1 MRLDNDYANA
11 PFIPGAEGFIERW
24 KSQAA
29 AFRADLLARD
39 AAQLDIA
46 YGQSERQRF
55 DLFLPENPPKGL
67 FVFVHGGY
75 WLRFDKSDWSH
86 FAQGPLA
93 HGWAVAMP
101 SYDLCPRVSIA
112 QITRQISQAI
122 VQSAARIAGPLI
134 LAGHSAGGHLVARMA
149 CADGL
154 PQALHERI
162 KRVLAISPLADLRPL
177 METSM
182 NADFKLDSASA
193 RDESPVFAP
202 KPDLDVRIWVGGA
215 ERPVFL
221 QQAAWLGS
229 AWHVVP
235 VIPPKCHHFDIIDA
249 LKDPEHNRLFDVLA

>member
-29 AFRADLLARD
+29 AFRADMLARD

-154 PQALHERI
+154 PQVLHERI
-162 KRVLAISPLADLRPL
+162 KRVLAISPLADY
-177 METSM
+177 S
-182 NADFKLDSASA
+182 
-193 RDESPVFAP
+193 
-202 KPDLDVRIWVGGA
+202 
-215 ERPVFL
+215 
-221 QQAAWLGS
+221 
-229 AWHVVP
+229 H
-235 VIPPKCHHFDIIDA
+235 
-249 LKDPEHNRLFDVLA
+249 